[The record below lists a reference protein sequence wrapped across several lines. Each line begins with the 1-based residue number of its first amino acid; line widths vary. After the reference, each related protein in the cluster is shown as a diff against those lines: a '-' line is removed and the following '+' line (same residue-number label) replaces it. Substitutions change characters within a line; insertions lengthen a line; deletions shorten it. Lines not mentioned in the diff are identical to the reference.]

1 MMHSFTV
8 ECPYM
13 IIEMKDY
20 ASGQLITYKHY
31 KETNKREEVS
41 RRPLT
46 DKEIKA
52 GEKLRAKKKAEEM
65 KKMKEKK
72 KAEEMKKM
80 KEKKKAEEMKK
91 GATEAVTKKIKPPS
105 KKGNHLKV
113 WITRACVYP

>member
-1 MMHSFTV
+1 
-8 ECPYM
+8 
-13 IIEMKDY
+13 
-20 ASGQLITYKHY
+20 
-31 KETNKREEVS
+31 
-41 RRPLT
+41 
-46 DKEIKA
+46 
-52 GEKLRAKKKAEEM
+52 
-65 KKMKEKK
+65 MKEKK